1 MSVCC
6 KLIADWLKNAQPLS
20 IVCMS
25 STFMN
30 THGTN
35 WGPLRKN
42 SSIALIPLQITLK
55 CTDKI
60 TITENKPCL
69 KIQQLIIDLFNV
81 DVRPED
87 VVVAIDCLDDT
98 VVQAIQ
104 LLQQSKLLPNLQEL
118 GVLGDRESEQLLS
131 TRVGDVLPEQV
142 VKSILRER
150 TAVHII
156 ITATNHVRKIIGVY
170 LLTDI
175 LNLNIIYIN

>member
-1 MSVCC
+1 
-6 KLIADWLKNAQPLS
+6 
-20 IVCMS
+20 
-25 STFMN
+25 MN
-30 THGTN
+30 SHGIN
-35 WGPLRKN
+35 RGPLRKN

-69 KIQQLIIDLFNV
+69 KIQQLIIDLFDV
-81 DVRPED
+81 DVSPED
-87 VVVAIDCLDDT
+87 VVVAIDRLDDT

-142 VKSILRER
+142 VKSILPEK

-156 ITATNHVRKIIGVY
+156 ITAPIMLGE
-170 LLTDI
+170 L
-175 LNLNIIYIN
+175 